1 MLEVETADT
10 LQTWIPVIVQGL
22 ITIGAIF
29 GGAGFWTWKQN
40 KDQAKRDAE
49 EKKNGAEGKIDKLSE
64 QVTGVSDQMHAIE
77 DKVDFMADD
86 MQEIKKDIIILQKAN
101 IETAKYRQLRD
112 NRDKEAFKAQE
123 AVIISLKG
131 LLRERLLDNY
141 YKCVEKGYYSKEER
155 ETYGE
160 MFKCY
165 ESEPFDGNGVMHQ
178 LQPIMQKMPWTK
190 EEADKKKQKIS

>member
-1 MLEVETADT
+1 MNFMLETDTAEIM
-10 LQTWIPVIVQGL
+10 QTWTPVIVQGL

-49 EKKNGAEGKIDKLSE
+49 EKKNGVEGKVDKPIE
-64 QVTGVSDQMHAIE
+64 QNTKLT
-77 DKVDFMADD
+77 DKVDFMTED

-101 IETAKYRQLRD
+101 IETVKYREMRD
-112 NRDKEAFKAQE
+112 RRDKEAIKAQE
-123 AVIISLKG
+123 AVIVSLKG

-141 YKCVEKGYYSKEER
+141 KKCIEKGYYSKEER

-160 MFKCY
+160 R
-165 ESEPFDGNGVMHQ
+165 
-178 LQPIMQKMPWTK
+178 
-190 EEADKKKQKIS
+190 